1 MSTLVNG
8 TEDLVGQNLTPAAA
22 YAVVNTALQKIA
34 QMQVYPQ
41 DCQFPGSAH
50 TNDIRDAHAIP
61 FQRQLLQVE
70 VIVNGDP
77 PAGGSL
83 SVQLLF
89 GGVAQSNTVS
99 VTAGQT
105 YNLANLS
112 SANMIVVANQTC
124 AVQIVNPASA
134 SDVVVK
140 LLFQLVIP

>member
-1 MSTLVNG
+1 MSTLANG

-41 DCQFPGSAH
+41 DCRFAGSAH

-61 FQRQLLQVE
+61 FQRQLLQAE
-70 VIVNGDP
+70 IIVNGDAP
-77 PAGGSL
+77 SGGSL
-83 SVQLLF
+83 TVQLLF
-89 GGVAQSNTVS
+89 GGVAQGPTLSLAAGSAYVLINTSNN
-99 VTAGQT
+99 
-105 YNLANLS
+105 NL
-112 SANMIVVANQTC
+112 IVAANQTC
-124 AVQIVNPASA
+124 AVQIVTPSGA

>member
-41 DCQFPGSAH
+41 DCRFPGSAH
-50 TNDIRDAHAIP
+50 ANDIRDPHAIP
-61 FQRQLLQVE
+61 FQRQLVQAEIV
-70 VIVNGDP
+70 VNGDAP
-77 PAGGSL
+77 SGGSL
-83 SVQLLF
+83 VVQLLF
-89 GGVAQSNTVS
+89 GGVAQTPTLSLN
-99 VTAGQT
+99 AGQT
-105 YNLANLS
+105 YVLINLS
-112 SANMIVVANQTC
+112 SDNLVVAASQAC
-124 AVQIVNPASA
+124 AVEIVTPSGA

>member
-41 DCQFPGSAH
+41 DCRFPGSAH
-50 TNDIRDAHAIP
+50 INDIRDANAIP

-70 VIVNGDP
+70 VIVNGDA

-83 SVQLLF
+83 TVQLFF

-112 SANMIVVANQTC
+112 SANMIVLANQAC
-124 AVQIVNPASA
+124 AVQIVNPAGA
-134 SDVVVK
+134 SEVVVK

>member
-41 DCQFPGSAH
+41 DCRFPGSAH

-61 FQRQLLQVE
+61 FQRQLVQAE
-70 VIVNGDP
+70 IIVNGDAP
-77 PAGGSL
+77 SGGSL
-83 SVQLLF
+83 TVQLLF

-99 VTAGQT
+99 VAAGQT
-105 YNLANLS
+105 YNLVNLS
-112 SANMIVVANQTC
+112 SNNLIVAANQTC
-124 AVQIVNPASA
+124 AAQIVTPSGAT
-134 SDVVVK
+134 DVVVK